1 MWDRHDNVAGTH
13 HFGREH
19 ALGQVAEWH
28 GDENHAVDGLVCG
41 VYDLDDWTTAIETAS
56 AAPGRTR

>member
-1 MWDRHDNVAGTH
+1 M
-13 HFGREH
+13 H
-19 ALGQVAEWH
+19 ALDVPQAIGQVVEPR
-28 GDENHAVDGLVCG
+28 GDETWAVDGLPCG